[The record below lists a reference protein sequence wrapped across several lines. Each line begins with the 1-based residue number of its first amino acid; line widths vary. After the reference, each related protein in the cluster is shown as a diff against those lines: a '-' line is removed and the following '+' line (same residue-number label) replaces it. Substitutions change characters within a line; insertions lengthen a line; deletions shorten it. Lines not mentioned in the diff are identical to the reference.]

1 MSGADVHDLFDRF
14 VARLKRSRFAVVRA
28 FKNLLAQRG
37 PEEAAGIAFFT
48 LFSLF
53 PVVLILVTLGSF
65 LIEGAE
71 LRDKILSV
79 LLETIPAASRTMI
92 EKNLTQILESRGSV
106 GLFGALGLV
115 WSSTAA
121 FSMLSRNINRAWP
134 DVRPRNMLRTRLTAF
149 ITVLAIF
156 ALVLALMLTE
166 AFLGAVESVEAPGLL
181 GGILSPTIALASRL
195 LMDAFAFVAFLL
207 MYRWIPN
214 VSVRWREAA
223 VGALGATALAF
234 GLSRGF
240 SWYLKSGLVKYNL
253 VYGSLGTIVSFLLW
267 TLGMAFVVLFGA
279 HLTASWQQSKE

>member
-1 MSGADVHDLFDRF
+1 MSSVIGKHY
-14 VARLKRSRFAVVRA
+14 ARLWMILRRIGFVLARA
-28 FKNLLAQRG
+28 LKNLLYQRG

-53 PVVLILVTLGSF
+53 PIVVILVTMGSF
-65 LIEGAE
+65 LIEGAQMRE
-71 LRDKILSV
+71 EILSV
-79 LLETIPAASRTMI
+79 LLETIPSASRSMI
-92 EKNLTQILESRGSV
+92 EKNLVQILESRGSV

-134 DVRPRNMLRTRLTAF
+134 DVKPRNMLKTRLTAF
-149 ITVLAIF
+149 IAVLAVFGLI
-156 ALVLALMLTE
+156 VTLMMTE
-166 AFLGAVESVEAPGLL
+166 ALLGAMEDLKAPEPL
-181 GGILSPTIALASRL
+181 GMVLSPTIALTSRL
-195 LMDAFAFVAFLL
+195 LMDFFAFLAFVLL
-207 MYRWIPN
+207 YRWIPN
-214 VSVRWREAA
+214 ATVRWREAA
-223 VGALGATALAF
+223 VGALGATILAF

-240 SWYLKSGLVKYNL
+240 SRYLKSGLVKYNL